1 VSIKRK
7 ADMKILEQCSCKES
21 DLPPVKMQYLLNFHF
36 KELETALCDELFK
49 LKWTVT
55 CVKHGDQCLSIE
67 VKNYTDESVLEY
79 VILLF
84 SDEVNKVNYS
94 HSMQASKHPELLLK
108 EYIDSGNLV
117 IYVDG
122 EKVCFVG
129 IVENQRKVTETLK
142 KKPTSTYSSSTTA
155 YKTDVQPDNPFK
167 CQLLIYLQFL
177 PSLKQIHP
185 SVNITMD
192 EERSIMS
199 IFGDNHVD
207 VHATVEDVHLFT
219 KDFAVEDITLDALL
233 IQLLKPPDIKT
244 FIKKLCEEQ
253 DLKVIW
259 TLSELNNKITC
270 HCKDRKAEQD
280 LYDVLQHNLEKK
292 TYSKRSNMF
301 SDFVKKYD
309 GKCLV
314 STVDGN
320 IIYIFTTRD
329 IGNELALLEVT
340 FKGTK
345 IDVQKNLTQDEKKD
359 IHGQTST
366 TSKEDTTE
374 KRTEVGMS
382 VVKIPMPHQELQ
394 MLKKFNFKTHLS
406 RTILD
411 IQVTITD
418 DGI

>member
-1 VSIKRK
+1 V
-7 ADMKILEQCSCKES
+7 
-21 DLPPVKMQYLLNFHF
+21 
-36 KELETALCDELFK
+36 
-49 LKWTVT
+49 
-55 CVKHGDQCLSIE
+55 
-67 VKNYTDESVLEY
+67 
-79 VILLF
+79 
-84 SDEVNKVNYS
+84 
-94 HSMQASKHPELLLK
+94 
-108 EYIDSGNLV
+108 DS
-117 IYVDG
+117 

-142 KKPTSTYSSSTTA
+142 KKPTSTYSSSTAA
-155 YKTDVQPDNPFK
+155 YKTDVQPVNPFK
-167 CQLLIYLQFL
+167 CQLLIYLQFIH
-177 PSLKQIHP
+177 SLKQKHP

-219 KDFAVEDITLDALL
+219 KDFAVADITLDALL
-233 IQLLKPPDIKT
+233 TQLLKLPDIKT

-292 TYSKRSNMF
+292 TYQYSKRSFGDKTISFSTTYMF

-359 IHGQTST
+359 IYDQTST

-374 KRTEVGMS
+374 NRTEVETS
-382 VVKIPMPHQELQ
+382 VVKVPMSHQELQ
-394 MLKKFNFKTHLS
+394 MLKKFNFKTRLS
-406 RTILD
+406 RKIPD
-411 IQVTITD
+411 MQVTITD
-418 DGI
+418 DGIELISGTEKRLNDEIKLFMSKIGFKSIKYLPTSVLKFYDTCDTDSNTDCAKALLKCSDVRSALEKWKNALRLADFDCDEFVVIGLHEAVEEFSKVYI